1 MPKRYPLLILVF
13 LIFTTLTH
21 AQTKTKFSV
30 KKEYYPNG
38 NLHRVIRTRI
48 TTPRYVDPQNYY
60 KRTVL
65 NISEYY
71 ENGNI
76 QSRQKKVSKL
86 GRFGCP
92 CYEVLSRK
100 EVFNEQGVIQ
110 QSETC
115 DCDRQKVW
123 HREYDDKGNLQYKS
137 VATK

>member
-1 MPKRYPLLILVF
+1 MPKTYSLLFYLF
-13 LIFTTLTH
+13 LTFTTLVQ

-38 NLHRVIRTRI
+38 NLHRIIRTRI

-76 QSRQKKVSKL
+76 QSKQKRVSKL

-92 CYEVLSRK
+92 CYEVLNRK
-100 EVFNEQGVIQ
+100 QVFNEQGVIQ

-115 DCDRQKVW
+115 DCDRHKVR
-123 HREYDDKGNLQYKS
+123 HKEYDAKGNLQFKS